1 MMDLTDLTNLTEM
14 TDGGKTA
21 PPKALIADDDPA
33 VVSLLADR
41 LSKMGFGVDTATN
54 GMQLLFKARRTH
66 PDVIIVDVNMPELD
80 GLEACRR
87 LLESGSSPVDVIVI
101 TGGSDPLTAER
112 CESLGLFYGRKGP
125 EFWKSMEAAL
135 TQIFPNMISK
145 IAGLELQ
152 SKNAEVRQRP
162 LVLLIDDDP
171 AMQQFLVSR
180 LNKLGVDMLYASD
193 AVRGFRI
200 ASKLRPSA
208 IITDHFMPDG
218 DAKYL
223 LFRLRSAAATENIP
237 VIVMS
242 GRALDEVT
250 RQGLRREIC
259 GRPGAARIFKKSFDT
274 HELFHALQSF
284 FSFEKEP
291 AKV

>member
-1 MMDLTDLTNLTEM
+1 MSDMTE
-14 TDGGKTA
+14 GGKTA

-171 AMQQFLVSR
+171 AMQQFLASR

-200 ASKLRPSA
+200 ASKSRPSA

-259 GRPGAARIFKKSFDT
+259 GRPGAAHIFEKSFDT
-274 HELFHALQSF
+274 HELFDALQSF
-284 FSFEKEP
+284 FSFEKQT

>member
-1 MMDLTDLTNLTEM
+1 
-14 TDGGKTA
+14 
-21 PPKALIADDDPA
+21 
-33 VVSLLADR
+33 
-41 LSKMGFGVDTATN
+41 
-54 GMQLLFKARRTH
+54 
-66 PDVIIVDVNMPELD
+66 MPELD
-80 GLEACRR
+80 GLEACLR

-171 AMQQFLVSR
+171 AMQQFLASR

-218 DAKYL
+218 DATYL
-223 LFRLRSAAATENIP
+223 LFRLRSTPATENIP
-237 VIVMS
+237 VIVIS
-242 GRALDEVT
+242 GRELDEVT

-259 GRPGAARIFKKSFDT
+259 GRPGAAHIFKKSFDT
-274 HELFHALQSF
+274 HELLLALQSF
-284 FSFEKEP
+284 FSFEKQP
-291 AKV
+291 AKI